1 MKDNSPPSL
10 TRENGINMNPEI
22 ELPRELELR
31 LMKILSEDI
40 DSRLKDLTYLVALQ
54 ESELTYL
61 WAVVLTLGI
70 YIVIKEHKND

>member
-1 MKDNSPPSL
+1 
-10 TRENGINMNPEI
+10 MNPEI

-54 ESELTYL
+54 ESELAYL
-61 WAVVLTLGI
+61 WAAVLSLTI
-70 YIVIKEHKND
+70 YIVIKEHNNGR

>member
-1 MKDNSPPSL
+1 
-10 TRENGINMNPEI
+10 MNPEI

-54 ESELTYL
+54 ESELAYL
-61 WAVVLTLGI
+61 WAAVLGLTI
-70 YIVIKEHKND
+70 YIVIKEHNNGR